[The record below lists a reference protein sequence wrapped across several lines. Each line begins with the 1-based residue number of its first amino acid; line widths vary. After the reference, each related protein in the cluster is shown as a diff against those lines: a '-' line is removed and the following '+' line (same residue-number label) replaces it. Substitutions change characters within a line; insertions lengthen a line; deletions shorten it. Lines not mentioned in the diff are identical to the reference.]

1 MLFFRRSLMVSLSS
15 AVYAVFA
22 MSISGPALAQSYPTK
37 SIRVVVPFPPG
48 GGTDIIAREIAQK
61 VAANTGWSVIIENKP
76 GAGGNLGIDA
86 VAKAAPDGYT
96 IGLGQSSNLAINPTL
111 YSKLAYDPLKDLTPI
126 GVVASAPLLIV
137 VAADSPLKSF
147 NDLVVASKAKPSG
160 LNFAFSG
167 NGTVA
172 HLSGVMLQNQANIK
186 WTLVPYKGAAQAA
199 TDLIGGQVQLYIS
212 SVPTLIAQVRLGKMR
227 ALAITSSKRGDD
239 LPEVPTVAESG
250 VRGFEAVTWFGFVA
264 PANVPKDIVNRLNL
278 EISKALQSPDVRK
291 KLSDQGADILGGS
304 PEQFGNL
311 IKTDIVRWAQVV
323 KDSGAKAD

>member
-1 MLFFRRSLMVSLSS
+1 MTFFRRGLSAAFLASLAVS
-15 AVYAVFA
+15 
-22 MSISGPALAQSYPTK
+22 ALAQSFPTK
-37 SIRVVVPFPPG
+37 AIRVVVPFPPG

-61 VAANTGWSVIIENKP
+61 VAANTGWSMVIDNKP

-86 VAKAAPDGYT
+86 VAKSAPDGYT
-96 IGLGQSSNLAINPTL
+96 IGLGQSSNLAVNPTL
-111 YSKLAYDPLKDLTPI
+111 YSKLPYDPVKDLAPI
-126 GVVASAPLLIV
+126 GVVASAPLLV
-137 VAADSPLKSF
+137 AVAADSPLKSF
-147 NDLVVASKAKPSG
+147 NELLAASKAKPGG
-160 LNFAFSG
+160 LNFAYSG

-212 SVPTLIAQVRLGKMR
+212 SVPTLIGHVRGGKMR

-264 PANVPKDIVNRLNL
+264 PANTPKEIVSRLNA
-278 EISKALQSPDVRK
+278 EIAKALQAPDVRK
-291 KLSDQGADILGGS
+291 KLSDQGADILGGT
-304 PEQFGNL
+304 PEQFGSL
-311 IKTDIVRWAQVV
+311 IKTDIARWAPVV
-323 KDSGAKAD
+323 KESGAKAD

>member
-1 MLFFRRSLMVSLSS
+1 MTFLRRGLAATCL
-15 AVYAVFA
+15 
-22 MSISGPALAQSYPTK
+22 ALVAGAAFAQSYPTK
-37 SIRVVVPFPPG
+37 PIRVVVPFPPG

-61 VAANTGWSVIIENKP
+61 VAANTGWSVVIDNKP

-96 IGLGQSSNLAINPTL
+96 IGLGQSSNLAVNPTL
-111 YSKLAYDPLKDLTPI
+111 YSKMPYDSVKDLAPI
-126 GVVASAPLLIV
+126 GVVASAPLLV
-137 VAADSPLKSF
+137 AVAADSPLKSF
-147 NDLVVASKAKPSG
+147 NELMAASKAKPGG
-160 LNFAFSG
+160 LNFAYSG

-212 SVPTLIAQVRLGKMR
+212 SVPTLIGHVRGGKMR

-264 PANVPKDIVNRLNL
+264 PANTPKDIVSRLNA
-278 EISKALQSPDVRK
+278 EISKALQAPDVRK
-291 KLSDQGADILGGS
+291 KLSDQGADILGGT

-311 IKTDIVRWAQVV
+311 IKTDIARWAPVV
-323 KDSGAKAD
+323 KESGAKAD

>member
-1 MLFFRRSLMVSLSS
+1 MTFLRRGLAATCLVLV
-15 AVYAVFA
+15 AGAAF
-22 MSISGPALAQSYPTK
+22 AQSYPTK
-37 SIRVVVPFPPG
+37 PVRVVVPFPPG

-61 VAANTGWSVIIENKP
+61 VAANTGWSIVIDNKP

-96 IGLGQSSNLAINPTL
+96 IGLGQSSNLAVNPTL
-111 YSKLAYDPLKDLTPI
+111 YSKLPYDPVKDLAPI
-126 GVVASAPLLIV
+126 GVVASAPLLV
-137 VAADSPLKSF
+137 AVAADSPLKSF
-147 NDLVVASKAKPSG
+147 NELMAASKAKPGG
-160 LNFAFSG
+160 LNFAYSG

-212 SVPTLIAQVRLGKMR
+212 SVPTLIGHVRGGKMR

-264 PANVPKDIVNRLNL
+264 PANTPKDIVSRLNA
-278 EISKALQSPDVRK
+278 EIAKALQAPDVRK
-291 KLSDQGADILGGS
+291 KLSDQGADILGGT
-304 PEQFGNL
+304 PEQFANL
-311 IKTDIVRWAQVV
+311 IKTDIARWAPVV
-323 KDSGAKAD
+323 KESGAKAD